1 VTATALVLD
10 VVHRGREIVVD
21 VPVGTRP
28 LAALGRDSW
37 PLGGRDDT
45 FLFVEEAPQPDRT
58 WTRDDALWSLYVE
71 IGLGGWEPPS
81 RDFDVFF
88 FGSTPEQAARLA
100 HHVIKGHKRA
110 TTGWVAAC
118 EHDGVPIPTPGLV
131 SIITDGF
138 GIPLCAIQ
146 SERVQHMR
154 FGDATDEI
162 ARGEDEGD
170 RTLAD
175 WRDSHIKY
183 FTTEAARIGRTFDD
197 DSIIFSEYF
206 RLLRVFQR

>member
-1 VTATALVLD
+1 
-10 VVHRGREIVVD
+10 
-21 VPVGTRP
+21 
-28 LAALGRDSW
+28 
-37 PLGGRDDT
+37 
-45 FLFVEEAPQPDRT
+45 
-58 WTRDDALWSLYVE
+58 
-71 IGLGGWEPPS
+71 
-81 RDFDVFF
+81 
-88 FGSTPEQAARLA
+88 
-100 HHVIKGHKRA
+100 
-110 TTGWVAAC
+110 
-118 EHDGVPIPTPGLV
+118 
-131 SIITDGF
+131 
-138 GIPLCAIQ
+138 
-146 SERVQHMR
+146 MR